1 MRFLILLVI
10 CLVPLGVFAQ
20 QESVSTQGD
29 TANRI
34 SIETDGVWHEWQKI
48 DSAWMHGE
56 YGAILQKFK
65 LHMSCAH
72 CEDILM
78 HVEMMIDSSGK
89 LTSHHMLRSDKCGQE
104 FDKKLEGAFM
114 QFFYGI
120 TFPAIFRRSIFTVML
135 GTGLKC

>member
-1 MRFLILLVI
+1 MKYLFLLWFFLLPFG
-10 CLVPLGVFAQ
+10 LFAQ
-20 QESVSTQGD
+20 QQTGTSPGD
-29 TANRI
+29 SANRI
-34 SIETDGVWHEWQKI
+34 SIDTEGVWQEWHKI
-48 DSAWMHGE
+48 DSAWMDQE

-89 LTSHHMLRSDKCGQE
+89 LTRHRMLRSDKCGQN
-104 FDKKLEGAFM
+104 FDKKLEDAFM
-114 QFFYGI
+114 QYFYTI
-120 TFPAIFRRSIFTVML
+120 TFPAIFRKTLFTTML